1 MLRLILTYLPSRR
14 GQLLSI
20 LTLTLLEALLSSVSI
35 AMLVP
40 LTQAVLGSKTDSVW
54 FLRHVPDQLLA
65 RPDLL
70 FMMFGCLLVLKVII
84 SVLRQALVRLH
95 VREVANRVAGYAH
108 GTARG
113 EALTPTSFG
122 RTAAK

>member
-1 MLRLILTYLPSRR
+1 MLI
-14 GQLLSI
+14 
-20 LTLTLLEALLSSVSI
+20 
-35 AMLVP
+35 P

-84 SVLRQALVRLH
+84 SVLRQAWS
-95 VREVANRVAGYAH
+95 GYMSEKLRTS
-108 GTARG
+108 GRSRSWNG
-113 EALTPTSFG
+113 SWGGPTPISFG